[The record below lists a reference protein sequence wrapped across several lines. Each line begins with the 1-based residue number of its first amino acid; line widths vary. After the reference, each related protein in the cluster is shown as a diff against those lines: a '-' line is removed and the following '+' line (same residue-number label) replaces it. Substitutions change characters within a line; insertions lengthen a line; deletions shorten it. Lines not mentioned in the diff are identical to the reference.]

1 MLCIKS
7 NTRGKKSALRKRQR
21 RATAKTGDNALPE
34 EMTAPQQSEVRQDT
48 VHHKTETSREQPVTF
63 AGKKKSVTFGDA
75 FTEEEK
81 RPREHGP
88 TPTPGGVT
96 SAAKTGSRPG

>member
-1 MLCIKS
+1 MHYQ
-7 NTRGKKSALRKRQR
+7 RK
-21 RATAKTGDNALPE
+21 E
-34 EMTAPQQSEVRQDT
+34 TAPQQSEVRQDT
-48 VHHKTETSREQPVTF
+48 VHHKTETSREQPVTS
-63 AGKKKSVTFGDA
+63 AGKKKSVTFGDS

-88 TPTPGGVT
+88 APAPGGVT